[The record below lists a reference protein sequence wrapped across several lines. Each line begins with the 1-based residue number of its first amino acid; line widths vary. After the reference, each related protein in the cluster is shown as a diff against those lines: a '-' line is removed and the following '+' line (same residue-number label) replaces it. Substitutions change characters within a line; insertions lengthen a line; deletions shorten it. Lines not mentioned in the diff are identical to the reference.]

1 MQPNN
6 PNDPNNQLVNNSP
19 QQIMPNQNPN
29 GQPVQNTSA
38 VPNYANQQQNVMP
51 QQIMTNQGINMTPQQ
66 PAPAQVLNNNQ
77 QTSQN
82 ANMVP
87 SYNQVPV
94 NTPQYSQSNNQ
105 QNVQINNDSK
115 PNFAVIALIILQI
128 MYTSVS
134 LIYMSNLFSSNDNNP
149 GIPIMVFTLFIIM
162 TIGYAFLLFNIFLK
176 KYWALMIYVGAMAV
190 TTTIEIKEVVAYNN
204 IAWSYV
210 TSLIF
215 TFTLLGLSIY
225 LATAKKKIFN

>member
-1 MQPNN
+1 MQTAN
-6 PNDPNNQLVNNSP
+6 
-19 QQIMPNQNPN
+19 
-29 GQPVQNTSA
+29 A
-38 VPNYANQQQNVMP
+38 VPNYANQPQNVVSQQTMP
-51 QQIMTNQGINMTPQQ
+51 NQGINMAPQQ
-66 PAPAQVLNNNQ
+66 PAPVQVLNNQ
-77 QTSQN
+77 QTSQS

-94 NTPQYSQSNNQ
+94 NTPQYNQSNNQ
-105 QNVQINNDSK
+105 QNVHINSDSK

-128 MYTSVS
+128 MYTSFS
-134 LIYMSNLFSSNDNNP
+134 LIYMSNLFSSNDNQP

-162 TIGYAFLLFNIFLK
+162 TIGYAFLLFKIFLR

-215 TFTLLGLSIY
+215 TFALLGLSIY
-225 LATAKKKIFN
+225 LATAKKKLFN